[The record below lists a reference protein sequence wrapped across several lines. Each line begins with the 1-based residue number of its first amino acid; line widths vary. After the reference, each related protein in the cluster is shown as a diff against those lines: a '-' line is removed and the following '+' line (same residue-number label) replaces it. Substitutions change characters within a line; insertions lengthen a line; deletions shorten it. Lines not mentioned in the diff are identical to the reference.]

1 MAKEKTA
8 KRSTGAAKKLSAYNK
23 FMKTELAKVK
33 TENPD
38 LNHKEAFK
46 MVAQRWK
53 DSAEN
58 PKNQTETQKSQAK

>member
-1 MAKEKTA
+1 MAKEKTT
-8 KRSTGAAKKLSAYNK
+8 KRTAAKKLSLYNK
-23 FMKTELAKVK
+23 YMKTELVKVK

-38 LNHKEAFK
+38 LNHKDAFK

-58 PKNQTETQKSQAK
+58 PKNNQPENPKSQAK